1 MRPGEFAV
9 IGLGRF
15 GGAVALTLA
24 RLGHH
29 VLGVDVD
36 PHRAQSFAP
45 HLTHAVQ
52 MDATEEEAL
61 RQLGM
66 RNFDTVV
73 VAIGGHL
80 DASILITLLLK
91 EMGVRRVVAKAS
103 SDLHGKILEKVGAD
117 RVVYPEKEMGQKVA
131 RFLTEANVL
140 DLIELTP
147 HVSLVET
154 GVPAGMVGRNL
165 RDLDLRARYGVTVLA
180 LRRGERVIIS
190 PSADQPL
197 HAGDVLVLLGDNE
210 KIAALQERMA
220 EKRA

>member
-15 GGAVALTLA
+15 GGSVAITLA
-24 RLGHH
+24 RLGHN
-29 VLGVDVD
+29 VLGVDMD
-36 PHRAQSFAP
+36 PHRVQNFAP

-61 RQLGM
+61 RQMGM

-73 VAIGGHL
+73 VAIGANL
-80 DASILITLLLK
+80 DASVLITLLLK

-190 PSADQPL
+190 PPADQPL
-197 HAGDVLVLLGDNE
+197 HAGDVLVLVGDNE
-210 KIAALQERMA
+210 KIAVLQERMA